1 MLGADAARNSPIWLG
16 ANQLAAELKASLV
29 SPNPLCLPGLPF
41 LSCLASGNCRHC
53 SSPALFIPAFQITL
67 HTLIKPCNAQ
77 GRKAKGAWGR
87 SCPAPLGCSAGP
99 HTRPAQEAAR
109 DNFPLGRVR
118 AGCQGARRFHTPHAS
133 LRVTCPSSRTTA
145 HRGVAHRSGSRRPLG
160 GGS

>member
-29 SPNPLCLPGLPF
+29 SPDPLCLPGLPF
-41 LSCLASGNCRHC
+41 LASGNCRHC

-118 AGCQGARRFHTPHAS
+118 AGCQGARRFHTPHAL
-133 LRVTCPSSRTTA
+133 LRVTCPSSRTTT
-145 HRGVAHRSGSRRPLG
+145 HRGVAHRSGSRQPLG